1 MSDVRLYFEEVLD
14 NMRREET
21 ESRGRLI
28 KRLIDEHVYVVQK
41 QRVGHLYYNDEP
53 DILLRPRPKDPLGQI
68 DEDKP
73 HNLLV
78 ANFHPNQVDQ
88 KVGYLLAE
96 PINFKAENT
105 TILEKIGEV
114 LNDDFDDMMNDI
126 LTAASNKGVEWL
138 HVYYDDKGNFRY
150 RQIPAEQIV
159 PVYDEYGDLVTVIR
173 HYLLKD
179 VERAE
184 VWNAET
190 VSYWMLE
197 GGEFVPDYYWGEHET
212 YHHSNGSWDKIP
224 FIPFKNNSQEK
235 GDIWKYKTLIDA
247 FNNRLSDL
255 QNTFDE
261 STEIIFA
268 LKGFRGQGLKEFM
281 AGLKHYKAVN
291 LGSDGGIDTISVKIP
306 IDETEKYLKM
316 LREMIIDFGRGVDFN
331 SDKFGNSPSGVALK
345 ILYSGLDIKAKQ
357 LERKTRV
364 ALKELLFFVFK
375 HQGINADP
383 QDVEMKFNYNRLKND
398 MEDTQIA
405 TMSKGIVSD
414 ITIVT
419 NHPWTDDPQGELE
432 RLEEQEMAMNDILP
446 QIEVGAE
453 DEPGTD

>member
-14 NMRREET
+14 NMKKEAD
-21 ESRGRLI
+21 ESRGKLI
-28 KRLIDEHVYVVQK
+28 KRLIDEHLPTVTK
-41 QRVGHLYYNDEP
+41 QTVGHLYYNDQP
-53 DILLRPRPKDPLGQI
+53 DILLRERPKDPLGQT

-105 TILEKIGEV
+105 AILEKIGEV
-114 LNDDFDDMMNDI
+114 LNDEFDDMMNDI

-138 HVYYDDKGNFRY
+138 HIYYDDKGNFRF
-150 RQIPAEQIV
+150 RQIPSEQIV
-159 PVYDEYGDLVTVIR
+159 PIYDEYGDLVTVIR

-197 GGEFVPDYYWGEHET
+197 GGEFIPDYYWGEHET
-212 YHHSNGSWDKIP
+212 YHHSKGSWDKIP

-268 LKGFRGQGLKEFM
+268 LKGFKGQGLKEFM

-291 LGSDGGIDTISVKIP
+291 LGTEGGIDTITVRIP

-364 ALKELLFFVFK
+364 ALKELLYFIFK
-375 HQGINADP
+375 HQRINAAP